1 MKYTQ
6 IFLCIIARG
15 QIAIDRVMGPYFIGN
30 MAWRAFWGKG
40 RFPERPTCVG
50 VDHGISNEW

>member
-6 IFLCIIARG
+6 IFVCIIARG
-15 QIAIDRVMGPYFIGN
+15 QIAREPWGHISYGLESIL
-30 MAWRAFWGKG
+30 GKG

>member
-6 IFLCIIARG
+6 IFVCIIPRV
-15 QIAIDRVMGPYFIGN
+15 QIARDRVVGAIFCRKYGLESILGEGDFQ
-30 MAWRAFWGKG
+30 
-40 RFPERPTCVG
+40 RPTCVG

>member
-6 IFLCIIARG
+6 IFVCIIARG
-15 QIAIDRVMGPYFIGN
+15 QIARDRAIFHRKYGLESIL
-30 MAWRAFWGKG
+30 GKG
-40 RFPERPTCVG
+40 RFAERPTCVG

>member
-6 IFLCIIARG
+6 IFVCIIARG
-15 QIAIDRVMGPYFIGN
+15 QIARDRAMGAIFCRKYGLESIF
-30 MAWRAFWGKG
+30 FWGG
-40 RFPERPTCVG
+40 FPERPTCVG